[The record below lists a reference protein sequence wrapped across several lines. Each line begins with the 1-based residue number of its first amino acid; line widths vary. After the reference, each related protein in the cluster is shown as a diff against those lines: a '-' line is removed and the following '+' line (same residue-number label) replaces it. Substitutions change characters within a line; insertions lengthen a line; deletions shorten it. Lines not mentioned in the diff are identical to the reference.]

1 MRGLTMSSKQR
12 IINTKAR
19 QRKIEGMRKLKAA
32 YDKAKAE
39 GTITIIK
46 PQQ

>member
-1 MRGLTMSSKQR
+1 MKNSTMPSKRPTLQ
-12 IINTKAR
+12 TKTKE
-19 QRKIEGMRKLKAA
+19 RKIEGMRKLKAA

-46 PQQ
+46 P